1 MSDMARMIPTGP
13 GRTPDGSGAP
23 APGAFPAVPPQA
35 RRDDEAV
42 IEQLGRARQDP
53 YAWLKDDNWREV
65 MRDTSRLRAD
75 IRSHLEAENAYT
87 SAALEAPTAALQ
99 DQLFEE
105 MRGRIKENDSSVP
118 AIDGPW
124 AYYRRF
130 REGGEYPL
138 FARRAA

>member
-1 MSDMARMIPTGP
+1 MTSS
-13 GRTPDGSGAP
+13 TPAETAAP
-23 APGAFPAVPPQA
+23 RA
-35 RRDDEAV
+35 RRDGNAV
-42 IEQLGRARQDP
+42 IEQLGRARHDP

-65 MRDTSRLRAD
+65 MRDTSRLRSD
-75 IRSHLEAENAYT
+75 IRAYLEAENAYT
-87 SAALEAPTAALQ
+87 QAMLEAPTAALQ

-138 FARRAA
+138 FARRPAEHAFSGDETLEQLLIDG